1 VLIVDDSATMRT
13 LLRRMHLSMA
23 PRLNVFEARDGQ
35 HALEVS
41 SQVFPQIILLDW
53 DMPDVSGIEFL
64 KRFTRHLYDVVI
76 GMVTANHSPA
86 QQQLARE
93 LGSTFI
99 IAKPFTRKDVHTQ
112 LSPYLFN
119 SAHHT
124 NPLFN
129 TEAVSSNHRNLRET
143 VLAAIN
149 GAVRL
154 PVELTPAPGHEI
166 TGSTGVVASFT
177 DINDNPSLIISI
189 DWALCG
195 CLHAALSGKRLSQS
209 LALSR
214 NKRTTPDMREN
225 IREILNILRGSCQL
239 ITHRDMQFDALA
251 FRGDGH
257 LRHTHWQQLLTS
269 SAFHEASLF
278 SASVKIAG
286 MSGGQL
292 SVHIL
297 PQVH

>member
-1 VLIVDDSATMRT
+1 MR
-13 LLRRMHLSMA
+13 LSMA

-41 SQVFPQIILLDW
+41 SQVLPQIIVLDW
-53 DMPDVSGIEFL
+53 DLPDVSGIEFL
-64 KRFTRHLYDVVI
+64 KRFTRHLFDVVI
-76 GMVTANHSPA
+76 GMVTANHSSA

-93 LGSTFI
+93 RGSTFI
-99 IAKPFTRKDVHTQ
+99 IANPFTRKVVDTQ
-112 LSPYLFN
+112 LSPYRFN
-119 SAHHT
+119 TPHHT
-124 NPLFN
+124 NPLLN
-129 TEAVSSNHRNLRET
+129 TEAVLFNHRNLREA
-143 VLAAIN
+143 VLAAVS

-154 PVELTPAPGHEI
+154 PVELTPVPWHEI
-166 TGSTGVVASFT
+166 IGSTRVGASFT
-177 DINDNPSLIISI
+177 DINDNPSLIVSI

-225 IREILNILRGSCQL
+225 IREILNILRGSCQWV
-239 ITHRDMQFDALA
+239 THRDMQFDALA
-251 FRGDGH
+251 FRGDGQ
-257 LRHTHWQQLLTS
+257 LRRTHWQQLLTS

-286 MSGGQL
+286 MSGGRL

-297 PQVH
+297 QQLH